1 MANSLCETL
10 LQEIMVIVVIKTNT
24 SSHSKMMNTT
34 NKIPHLWNWPL
45 NHVELCVIEVN
56 RLSFTSFKVHC
67 NKKIDNVKLFNN

>member
-34 NKIPHLWNWPL
+34 NKIPHIWNWPL
-45 NHVELCVIEVN
+45 NHVELCVS
-56 RLSFTSFKVHC
+56 LK
-67 NKKIDNVKLFNN
+67 